1 MIRVI
6 NSVTLTLII
15 VGAINWGV
23 IAFFQLDFVA
33 ALFGGQDAFLSRL
46 VYGVIGLS
54 GLYYLTKT
62 LYPIGIITTVDTIDG
77 NVGNI
82 NYSTEVAE
90 EYEESRKDAE
100 KDKE

>member
-1 MIRVI
+1 MIIRTI

-33 ALFGGQDAFLSRL
+33 ALFGGQDAFLSRV
-46 VYGVIGLS
+46 VYGIIGLS

-62 LYPIGIITTVDTIDG
+62 LYPIGIIPTVDTIDG
-77 NVGNI
+77 NVR
-82 NYSTEVAE
+82 YSTEVAE
-90 EYEESRKDAE
+90 EYEGNRRETE

>member
-1 MIRVI
+1 MRII
-6 NSVTLTLII
+6 NSITLTLII

-33 ALFGGQDAFLSRL
+33 GLFGGQDAFLSRL
-46 VYGVIGLS
+46 VYGIIGLG

-77 NVGNI
+77 NVGNVK
-82 NYSTEVAE
+82 YSTEVAE
-90 EYEESRKDAE
+90 EYEENRRATE
-100 KDKE
+100 KDEE